1 MAGAGVGV
9 LERRGS
15 LLLSLI
21 LPACPPWPLAG
32 RACSLSPS
40 GAYTCSLCLKYC
52 PPPHICSAPSFPPQ
66 VIFKSWSCYLLSE
79 ACLAVLLKSKLQVP
93 MPTHPVPYWQCF
105 FTGLTYNS
113 VTSMRVRVFFLF
125 CSLCIPKAYNS
136 FWVYSRYLINI
147 S

>member
-79 ACLAVLLKSKLQVP
+79 AFPDHRIKTATPSSI
-93 MPTHPVPYWQCF
+93 H
-105 FTGLTYNS
+105 LTLVYA
-113 VTSMRVRVFFLF
+113 FFL
-125 CSLCIPKAYNS
+125 P
-136 FWVYSRYLINI
+136 
-147 S
+147 